1 MFQTVLN
8 DPTEYGFKDATS
20 ICGNSKCV
28 WADDVHCT
36 YAMQKIFAAK
46 MAQLLGAAN
55 VKIPTGSSSGGNGA
69 GTTSPSS
76 RTMPSSWASVGL
88 FFGILLVLNI

>member
-20 ICGNSKCV
+20 ICGNYTCV

-46 MAQLLGAAN
+46 MAQLLGATN
-55 VKIPTGSSSGGNGA
+55 VTIPTGNSSA
-69 GTTSPSS
+69 GPVPGSKSASS
-76 RTMPSSWASVGL
+76 RTVLPSWAVVVLLSC
-88 FFGILLVLNI
+88 ILLVLNI